1 MDKAYKKLSLMV
13 LIGLLSSTLVAAQ
26 EVPVPPQKPEQ
37 PEAVPAPPAPP
48 QFDEQAW
55 KDWGENFKKSF
66 DEKEWKEWGEN
77 FKKSFKDFDKQFK
90 NMDLASADFKEKME
104 KLHEKLKDLKI
115 PEVPAIPPVPALPPM
130 PPISPESGVFQSKG
144 WTLGAPKDAVEK
156 SKKLSKSYTVDAN
169 DMLAISNSYGKITV
183 NTWNKNEFKVD
194 VEIKAYASNDDDAQ
208 RLLDGVS
215 IDNSKE
221 GNTVKFITNIERTNR
236 NSSWLS
242 MSFWG
247 GGDGKQKI
255 EVYYTV
261 YMPAKNAL
269 NLKTNYT
276 NIVLPDFNG
285 AVSVNM
291 NYGDLD
297 AGKLDGAINKIASNY
312 SKMKIES
319 LNNASV
325 NCNYGSLN
333 LSNAKSLNASCNYT
347 GVNVE
352 NLSDENSVKMNYGDF
367 KLNGLNKDFKSL
379 NLNCNYSESNFNLG
393 RNVAFNFDVT
403 TTYASFKYDDGSV
416 TITSKTPS
424 DEKKG
429 WSSTKTYKGI
439 YGKSPTA
446 NVTIRSNYGGVKFN

>member
-1 MDKAYKKLSLMV
+1 MDKAYKKLSLIV
-13 LIGLLSSTLVAAQ
+13 LVGLLSSTWVGAQ

-37 PEAVPAPPAPP
+37 PMTAPAPPAPP

-66 DEKEWKEWGEN
+66 DEKKWQEWGEN
-77 FKKSFKDFDKQFK
+77 FKKSFKDFDQQFK
-90 NMDLASADFKEKME
+90 NMDLASADFKEKVKE
-104 KLHEKLKDLKI
+104 VNKKLKDLKI
-115 PEVPAIPPVPALPPM
+115 PEVPAVPPIPALPPM
-130 PPISPESGVFQSKG
+130 PPISPESGFFQSKG
-144 WTLGAPKDAVEK
+144 WFLGAPQGTVEK
-156 SKKLSKSYTVDAN
+156 SKKLSKSYAVDAN
-169 DMLAISNSYGKITV
+169 DVLSISNSYGKITV

-208 RLLDGVS
+208 KLLDNVS
-215 IDNSKE
+215 ISNSKE
-221 GNTVKFITNIERTNR
+221 GNAVKFVTNIERTNR

-247 GGDGKQKI
+247 GGDGKQKV

-285 AVSVNM
+285 AVAINM

-297 AGKLDGAINKIASNY
+297 AGKLDGSINKIASNY

-333 LSNAKSLNASCNYT
+333 LSNAKNLNASCNYT

-352 NLSDENSVKMNYGDF
+352 NLSEENTVRMNYGDF
-367 KLNGLNKDFKSL
+367 KISGLNKDFKSL

-393 RNVAFNFDVT
+393 GNVAFNFDVT
-403 TTYASFKYDDGSV
+403 TTYAGFKYDDALV

-429 WSSTKTYKGI
+429 WSSTKNYKGY
-439 YGKSPTA
+439 YGKSPAA
-446 NVTIRSNYGGVKFN
+446 NITIRSNYGGVKFN